1 MFVNVVSVNDVSGP
15 PSGVGPASWF
25 GIRINH
31 TWSDVKSPV
40 YLISLVRFVLE
51 KTKFNKCDWPIAQVI
66 NFSHRMSLTNIR
78 GWVRVKTDFK
88 TAILN
93 SLNFV

>member
-1 MFVNVVSVNDVSGP
+1 MLVRRGGGLRREVSHAIMFVNVVSVNDVSGP

-40 YLISLVRFVLE
+40 YLISLGLV
-51 KTKFNKCDWPIAQVI
+51 DWSSV
-66 NFSHRMSLTNIR
+66 
-78 GWVRVKTDFK
+78 
-88 TAILN
+88 
-93 SLNFV
+93 

>member
-40 YLISLVRFVLE
+40 YLISESIFHNVLGKSACLDVLPVMGVR
-51 KTKFNKCDWPIAQVI
+51 
-66 NFSHRMSLTNIR
+66 
-78 GWVRVKTDFK
+78 
-88 TAILN
+88 
-93 SLNFV
+93 